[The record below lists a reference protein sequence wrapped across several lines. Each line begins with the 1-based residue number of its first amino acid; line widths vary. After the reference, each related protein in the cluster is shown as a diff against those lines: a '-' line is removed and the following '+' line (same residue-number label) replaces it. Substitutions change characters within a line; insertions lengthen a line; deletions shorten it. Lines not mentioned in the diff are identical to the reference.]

1 MDKKISIILSTYN
14 EAPFVEQTINEILNN
29 IKNVEIILVDDN
41 STDGTL
47 EKVKKINNPNLKIYS
62 RRFRGLAS
70 SFLLGL
76 INSSGDIVGWVDSNM
91 KSAAAKLPEMIDQL
105 NNNDVVLLSRY
116 VEGGDDERDKFR
128 SFASRF
134 LNWIYQLTLSKK
146 IKDYT
151 SGMFVMKREVL
162 LTAIPNC
169 FGHGEFFVEFIYKA
183 HKRGVKIYE
192 LPFIQPPDL
201 EKRSKTASSLL
212 HFIHLGFHYIGVI
225 FHAHTRRN

>member
-14 EAPFVEQTINEILNN
+14 EAPFVVQTINEILNN

-41 STDGTL
+41 SSDGTL
-47 EKVKKINNPNLKIYS
+47 EKVKNFNNPNIKIFS
-62 RRFRGLAS
+62 RKFRGLAS
-70 SFLLGL
+70 AFLLGL

-91 KSAAAKLPEMIDQL
+91 ESAAEKLPEMIDQL
-105 NNNDVVLLSRY
+105 NNNDIVLLSRY
-116 VEGGDDERDKFR
+116 VEGGDDERNKLR

-151 SGMFVMKREVL
+151 SGMFVMKKDVL

-169 FGHGEFFVEFIYKA
+169 FGHGEFFVEFIYKI